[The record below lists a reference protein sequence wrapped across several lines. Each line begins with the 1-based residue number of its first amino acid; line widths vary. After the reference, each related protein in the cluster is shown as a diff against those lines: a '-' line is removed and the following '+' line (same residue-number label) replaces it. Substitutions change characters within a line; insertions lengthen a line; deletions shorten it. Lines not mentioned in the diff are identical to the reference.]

1 MGCNFCD
8 SCSDCTVGDALDC
21 GMWEPEE
28 HRNSDSNYDYDG
40 SYDYCEDAD
49 DEVVSMSA
57 SEEQHCVKCGA
68 AARLDWN
75 YCLACGAP
83 LPEKHCV
90 KCGGKVADEW
100 SHCPRCG
107 SLVPS
112 SYEGVPAPPSPIA
125 PPSIR
130 PSADASVSVYDD
142 DIPF

>member
-28 HRNSDSNYDYDG
+28 HRDSDSNYDYDG
-40 SYDYCEDAD
+40 SYDYCEDTD

-57 SEEQHCVKCGA
+57 SEEQ
-68 AARLDWN
+68 
-75 YCLACGAP
+75 
-83 LPEKHCV
+83 HCV

-130 PSADASVSVYDD
+130 PSTDASVSVYDD

>member
-1 MGCNFCD
+1 MGCNLCD
-8 SCSDCTVGDALDC
+8 ECSDCTVGDALDC
-21 GMWEPEE
+21 GMWDPEG
-28 HRNSDSNYDYDG
+28 HQTSNSSWDYDYD
-40 SYDYCEDAD
+40 SDSDCCEYTC
-49 DEVVSMSA
+49 DEVVGMSIN
-57 SEEQHCVKCGA
+57 EEQ
-68 AARLDWN
+68 
-75 YCLACGAP
+75 
-83 LPEKHCV
+83 HCV

-130 PSADASVSVYDD
+130 PSTNATVGVYDD